1 MPATIFRSTSAAAR
15 SLGVD
20 FKDEDPNYV
29 LDLNS
34 VYGYPHNSLE
44 VLGVVFENFRM
55 SDGVSTRH
63 DLPLNQIVLDLILM
77 GRLPS
82 YERIALYDRLLISTD
97 VPLRVVVK
105 DTYGND
111 LFITSK
117 ADWAIGFGRD
127 KHTYDEA
134 ILLILKTKPQENEP
148 VG

>member
-29 LDLNS
+29 LSLNS
-34 VYGYPHNSLE
+34 VYGYPHSSLE

-55 SDGVSTRH
+55 SDDVSMRH
-63 DLPLNQIVLDLILM
+63 DLPLNQIVLDLILK

-82 YERIALYDRLLISTD
+82 YERMASYGRLLISTD
-97 VPLRVVVK
+97 VSLRVVVK

-111 LFITSK
+111 LYITSK

-127 KHTYDEA
+127 KCTYDEA
-134 ILLILKTKPQENEP
+134 IVLILKAKPHENEP